1 MTRTYSWTKIRDD
14 AAAARPGARPEKSFD
29 SDSMQTCYEKALF
42 GRPTLVHVSR
52 AMLDILGEGHH
63 ELLGQLQQPFSYA
76 IWKWKQTVLRY

>member
-29 SDSMQTCYEKALF
+29 ADNMQTCYEKALF
-42 GRPTLVHVSR
+42 GRPTLVHVRR
-52 AMLDILGEGHH
+52 AMLHVLGEGHH